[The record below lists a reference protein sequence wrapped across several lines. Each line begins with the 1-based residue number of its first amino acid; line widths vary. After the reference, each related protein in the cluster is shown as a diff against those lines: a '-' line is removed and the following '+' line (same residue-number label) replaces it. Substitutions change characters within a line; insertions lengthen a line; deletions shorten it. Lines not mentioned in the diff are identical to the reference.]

1 MPLARRE
8 GCPFSSGPSISSTT
22 PTGLP
27 RADPDGVER
36 VHLTVLG
43 DAKKVDPKGGAKAG
57 WQTLSSRNRCI
68 PTPAKIATPS
78 ASGGIRWS
86 SCPYSVSMSSPT
98 LAVLAFASA
107 YRRWVPRG
115 KNVDVL
121 HLEWA
126 YFDKSWHYPT
136 SRCTHEVPCLGT
148 WSRVGQHDCFRVK
161 TGLMAGAERGNTV
174 RAGGI
179 CGPRDECSLAAGWLP
194 RSSES
199 S

>member
-1 MPLARRE
+1 M
-8 GCPFSSGPSISSTT
+8 T

-27 RADPDGVER
+27 RADPDGMER

-43 DAKKVDPKGGAKAG
+43 DAKEVDPKGGANAG

-68 PTPAKIATPS
+68 PYDTGEDHHAECFR
-78 ASGGIRWS
+78 GIRWS
-86 SCPYSVSMSSPT
+86 SCPYSVSTSSPT

-126 YFDKSWHYPT
+126 YFDKS
-136 SRCTHEVPCLGT
+136 S
-148 WSRVGQHDCFRVK
+148 Q
-161 TGLMAGAERGNTV
+161 
-174 RAGGI
+174 
-179 CGPRDECSLAAGWLP
+179 LP
-194 RSSES
+194 DIQMHT
-199 S
+199 